1 MEATQDAGTASVDVD
16 RAAPSTPP
24 PPPGGQRE
32 GMGFMKPLPS
42 TCTHWGETRRKSGGG
57 GYFGS
62 FATALEGNGA
72 AGGVGPL
79 PSAATQWG
87 ARRRPSGGV
96 DQKSHRRRSAPA
108 RSGSDASPQSSPT
121 PNELKQPT
129 SSEPAPGSP
138 PSSPTVD
145 EREQVKAYAAALDES
160 ETIVNEGT
168 RVKLANLHTAMVK
181 AVVKSDLAAAT
192 RSFKQLLEISSMEGQ
207 RLTALMK
214 ARTELYGIL
223 AARSGCLGQIEPFCD
238 SSALNENGRLQQLS
252 LSTLSETDCF
262 ALFSEVDDRLIFCQT
277 NPTRTHSL
285 RFNSTVNRKNLK
297 SCPDL
302 SILKTGLES
311 GSHGRFGGDT
321 RGFVPGGRGFAG
333 ICL

>member
-1 MEATQDAGTASVDVD
+1 
-16 RAAPSTPP
+16 
-24 PPPGGQRE
+24 
-32 GMGFMKPLPS
+32 
-42 TCTHWGETRRKSGGG
+42 
-57 GYFGS
+57 
-62 FATALEGNGA
+62 
-72 AGGVGPL
+72 
-79 PSAATQWG
+79 
-87 ARRRPSGGV
+87 
-96 DQKSHRRRSAPA
+96 
-108 RSGSDASPQSSPT
+108 
-121 PNELKQPT
+121 
-129 SSEPAPGSP
+129 
-138 PSSPTVD
+138 
-145 EREQVKAYAAALDES
+145 
-160 ETIVNEGT
+160 
-168 RVKLANLHTAMVK
+168 MVK